1 MVQAK
6 LRHIWEAEVWRLL
19 TNTGVDANAMCRTG
33 PSVSGSRLPGFKS
46 PLPATYWVTLGKL
59 LNLQMGVIAEPPYR
73 VMGEMKERCLAVST
87 APCTKPPATV
97 PVASAYMCCSGCRGL
112 GGSSKALSAFIYGY
126 RKSHPGEEQGR
137 SPFPRFPQVPPAQR
151 ALADY
156 SALPLT
162 WASAALKSSGAQSSF
177 IAGMGAG

>member
-1 MVQAK
+1 M
-6 LRHIWEAEVWRLL
+6 WEAEVWRLL
-19 TNTGVDANAMCRTG
+19 TNTGVDTNARCRTG

-46 PLPATYWVTLGKL
+46 PLPATYWVALGKL
-59 LNLQMGVIAEPPYR
+59 LNLQMGVTAEPPYR
-73 VMGEMKERCLAVST
+73 VMGEIKERCLAVST

-97 PVASAYMCCSGCRGL
+97 PVASACTSCSRCRGL
-112 GGSSKALSAFIYGY
+112 GGSSKALPASIYGHHE
-126 RKSHPGEEQGR
+126 SHPGEEQGR
-137 SPFPRFPQVPPAQR
+137 SPSPHSPRFPPAQR

-177 IAGMGAG
+177 IAALGAG

>member
-137 SPFPRFPQVPPAQR
+137 SPSPLPPVPPG
-151 ALADY
+151 
-156 SALPLT
+156 SP
-162 WASAALKSSGAQSSF
+162 SSKGPRRLLSSTF
-177 IAGMGAG
+177 DLGLGSFEV